1 MPRTG
6 HLDWY
11 PWPSAGPC
19 GEGQPGPVPSEV
31 SSDLLCCVV
40 LCCGEGV
47 TVGGVEWD
55 GCGVELVG
63 CGVECVSW
71 SGWGVLWNDGWCVL
85 EVECL

>member
-11 PWPSAGPC
+11 PWPSARPC

-31 SSDLLCCVV
+31 SSGLLCCVV

-47 TVGGVEWD
+47 TVGGVWRRMGRVWGGMGEMEW
-55 GCGVELVG
+55 VG
-63 CGVECVSW
+63 CAVE
-71 SGWGVLWNDGWCVL
+71 
-85 EVECL
+85 

>member
-31 SSDLLCCVV
+31 SSGLLCCVV

-47 TVGGVEWD
+47 TVGGVEWVGWVGVGGVCCGMMD
-55 GCGVELVG
+55 GVY
-63 CGVECVSW
+63 SRW
-71 SGWGVLWNDGWCVL
+71 SACRLWDT
-85 EVECL
+85 